1 MTGPASAPKLLAD
14 IGGTNAR
21 FAVLGED
28 GEIAHF
34 ETLACGDYP
43 DLASAAAAYLESLG
57 LATAPR
63 EAAFAIAAPVSLTG
77 ISDDVTFTNLAWSF
91 SVAQTKERLALAR
104 LEVVNDFT
112 AIALALPH
120 LETSDLEQVGGG
132 TAQEDGVKAVLGPGT
147 GLGVSGLVPSSSSSS
162 PSSPPCPSSSLSGD
176 WTPLASEGGHV
187 TMAAANDRES
197 AVLGILRGKFGHV
210 SAERLLS
217 GPGLVNIAGALAQ
230 LESKSGADKT
240 PDEITRR
247 ALSGECGLCA
257 EALDMFCAM
266 LGTVAADLAL
276 TLGAR
281 GGVYIAGGIVP
292 RLGPAFAASPFRGR
306 FEDKGRYSDYLP
318 QIPSWVITRDA
329 PAFAGLRALI
339 LQG

>member
-1 MTGPASAPKLLAD
+1 MAEPAQAPKLLAD

-21 FAVLGED
+21 FALLDED
-28 GEIAHF
+28 GGIARIR
-34 ETLACGDYP
+34 TLACGDYP
-43 DLASAAAAYLESLG
+43 DLGTAAAAYLQSLG
-57 LATAPR
+57 LAAAPR
-63 EAAFAIAAPVSLTG
+63 EAAFAVAAPVPLRGQGQSQG
-77 ISDDVTFTNLAWSF
+77 DSVTFTNRAWSF
-91 SVAQTKERLALAR
+91 SVAETGKRLSLTR

-120 LETSDLEQVGGG
+120 LGERDLDRVGGG

-147 GLGVSGLVPSSSSSS
+147 GLGVSGLVPSSS
-162 PSSPPCPSSSLSGD
+162 GGV
-176 WTPLASEGGHV
+176 PLAGEGGHV
-187 TMAAANDRES
+187 TMAAADDRES

-217 GPGLVNIAGALAQ
+217 GPGLVNIAGALA
-230 LESKSGADKT
+230 EMENRPPPADS
-240 PDEITRR
+240 PDDVTRLG
-247 ALSGECGLCA
+247 LSGECGLCA

-292 RLGPAFAASPFRGR
+292 RLGSMFASSPFRAR
-306 FEDKGRYSDYLP
+306 FEDKSRYSDYLP
-318 QIPSWVITRDA
+318 DIPTWVITHDA
-329 PAFAGLRALI
+329 PAFPGLKAHLGQRA
-339 LQG
+339 

>member
-28 GEIAHF
+28 GEVAHF

-57 LATAPR
+57 LATAPTAPQ
-63 EAAFAIAAPVSLTG
+63 EAAFAIAAPVPLVNASDSL
-77 ISDDVTFTNLAWSF
+77 TFTNLAWSF

-120 LETSDLEQVGGG
+120 LETGDLEQVGGG

-147 GLGVSGLVPSSSSSS
+147 GLGVSGLVPSPLS
-162 PSSPPCPSSSLSGD
+162 PTD

-197 AVLGILRGKFGHV
+197 AALGILRRKFGHV

-217 GPGLVNIAGALAQ
+217 GPGLVNIAGALAE

-292 RLGPAFAASPFRGR
+292 RLGPALAASPFRGR

-318 QIPSWVITRDA
+318 QIPTWVITRDA
-329 PAFAGLRALI
+329 PAFAGLRALL